1 MKIISDKDIRIA
13 TDWGAVILFHAGV
26 EKEVSDEIGLLAMA
40 EGATKS
46 GDSVAPEVEEPER
59 ARNEKG
65 HYVAD
70 DPSTPDVNEAWE
82 GGVAPEDDVEV
93 VTESLLD
100 RAVKICNEIIDEGN
114 PEDFNMD
121 GSPKAKVINQKAGE
135 KVPVEI
141 REQAWTLALNG

>member
-1 MKIISDKDIRIA
+1 MKIVSDKDIRIA

-46 GDSVAPEVEEPER
+46 GDSVVPEVAEPER
-59 ARNEKG
+59 ARNEQG

-82 GGVAPEDDVEV
+82 GGKAPEKKKS
-93 VTESLLD
+93 TKKKST
-100 RAVKICNEIIDEGN
+100 
-114 PEDFNMD
+114 
-121 GSPKAKVINQKAGE
+121 AKKST
-135 KVPVEI
+135 KKKS
-141 REQAWTLALNG
+141 